1 MSAGGKQSTGRM
13 TLASHSSCI
22 SRFTALFGPV
32 SQKRRELP
40 CASILCVP
48 SKPSPLK
55 KAKSRSP
62 VQFPKN
68 VSAGKLGLKDQFP
81 LLSPK
86 LPLMYRFCPK
96 TGQTVLRLLVRIRL
110 KRQLSS
116 RRSFRKSSRSLVSS
130 QEKTAQFEN
139 YLEGGSNV
147 Y

>member
-13 TLASHSSCI
+13 TLASHSSFI

-68 VSAGKLGLKDQFP
+68 VSAGKSGLKDQFP

-86 LPLMYRFCPK
+86 LPLNVPILSEDRTNCIEVIGQDSTKK
-96 TGQTVLRLLVRIRL
+96 TV
-110 KRQLSS
+110 
-116 RRSFRKSSRSLVSS
+116 
-130 QEKTAQFEN
+130 E
-139 YLEGGSNV
+139 
-147 Y
+147 